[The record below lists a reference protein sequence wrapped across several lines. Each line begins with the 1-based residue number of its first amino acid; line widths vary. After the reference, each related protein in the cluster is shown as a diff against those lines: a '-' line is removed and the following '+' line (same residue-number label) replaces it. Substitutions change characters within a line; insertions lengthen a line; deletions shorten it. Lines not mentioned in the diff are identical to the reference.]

1 MKTFKLRASQAG
13 KLMTNPRAK
22 TETIS
27 ETAKTYIQ
35 EWIKEQIYGVTKV
48 ITNKYLEKG
57 IEMEDQAIDAAISW
71 LDLPWNCKNED
82 YFQDEFFTGTPDLIY
97 PDFIIDIKNSWD
109 CWTFPLFEDEIP
121 TKDYFYQLQIYMH
134 LTGRKKAKLIY
145 ILLDTPST
153 FSTPE
158 IIYADVDI
166 KYRAKVYDID
176 YDPKI
181 IKELE
186 KRVENAREYINTLNI
201 R

>member
-1 MKTFKLRASQAG
+1 MKKFKLRASQSG

-27 ETAKTYIQ
+27 ETAKNYIQ
-35 EWIKEQIYGVTKV
+35 EWIKEQIYGVTKE
-48 ITNKYLEKG
+48 ISNKYIDKG

-82 YFQDEFFTGTPDLIY
+82 CFQDEYFTGTPDLIY

-134 LTGRKKAKLIY
+134 LTGRKNAKLVY
-145 ILLDTPST
+145 VLLDTPAT
-153 FSTPE
+153 FNTPE
-158 IIYADVDI
+158 ITYFDVDI
-166 KYRAKVYDID
+166 KYRIKVYEIE
-176 YDPKI
+176 YQPEI
-181 IKELE
+181 IQELQ
-186 KRVENAREYINTLNI
+186 KRVENAREYINTLKI
-201 R
+201 